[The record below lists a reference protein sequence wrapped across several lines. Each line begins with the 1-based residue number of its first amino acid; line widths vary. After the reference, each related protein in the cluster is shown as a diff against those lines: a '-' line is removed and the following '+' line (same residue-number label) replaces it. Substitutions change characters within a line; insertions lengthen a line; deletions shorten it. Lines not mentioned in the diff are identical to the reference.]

1 MSDIKNIIFDLGGV
15 ILNINYLKTSQ
26 CFKDFGVI
34 NFDDLYTQENQSSLF
49 EEFEKGNLSSQ
60 QFLNQLMQKTGLSEN
75 KVVTAWNAM
84 LLDLPKERL
93 NFVTNLREKYRV
105 FLLSNTNEIHIHS
118 FEGSLKKT
126 NQLDLYY
133 SSFENIYYSCRM
145 RMRKP
150 NIDCFEMVLQE
161 NNLIP
166 SETIFIDDS
175 IQHIEGAKKTGIK
188 AYLMEQNSSIIDFV
202 PDIIQ

>member
-15 ILNINYLKTSQ
+15 ILNIDYLKTSQ

-34 NFDDLYTQENQSSLF
+34 NFDDLYTQKNQSSLF
-49 EEFEKGNLSSQ
+49 EEFEKGNLSSL
-60 QFLNQLMQKTGLSEN
+60 QFLNELRQKTGLTEN
-75 KVVTAWNAM
+75 EVTTAWNAM

-93 NFVTNLREKYRV
+93 NFITSIREKYRV
-105 FLLSNTNEIHIHS
+105 FLLSNTNEIHIDS
-118 FEGSLKKT
+118 FEASLKKA
-126 NQLDLYY
+126 NLLDLYY
-133 SSFENIYYSCRM
+133 DSFEKIYYSCRM
-145 RMRKP
+145 RKRKP
-150 NIDCFEMVLQE
+150 NINCFEMVLQE

>member
-1 MSDIKNIIFDLGGV
+1 MSDIKNIIFDLGGI

-26 CFKDFGVI
+26 CFKNFGVV
-34 NFDDLYTQENQSSLF
+34 NFDDLYTQENQSLLF

-60 QFLNQLMQKTGLSEN
+60 QFLNELRQKTGLTEN
-75 KVVTAWNAM
+75 KIISAWNAM

-93 NFVTNLREKYRV
+93 NFITHLREKYRV

-118 FEGSLKKT
+118 FEDSLKKA
-126 NQLDLYY
+126 NLLDLYY
-133 SSFENIYYSCRM
+133 SSFEKVYYSCRM
-145 RMRKP
+145 RKRKP
-150 NIDCFEMVLQE
+150 NKDCFEMVLQE
-161 NNLIP
+161 SNLVP

-188 AYLMEQNSSIIDFV
+188 AYLMGQNSSIIDFV

>member
-1 MSDIKNIIFDLGGV
+1 MSDIKNIIFDLGGI

-26 CFKDFGVI
+26 CFKDFGVV
-34 NFDDLYTQENQSSLF
+34 NFDNLYTQKNQSLLF
-49 EEFEKGNLSSQ
+49 EEFEKGNISSQ
-60 QFLNQLMQKTGLSEN
+60 QFLNDLRHKTGLTEN
-75 KVVTAWNAM
+75 KIITAWNAM

-93 NFVTNLREKYRV
+93 NFITHLREKYRI

-118 FEGSLKKT
+118 FEASLKKA
-126 NQLDLYY
+126 NLLDLYY
-133 SSFENIYYSCRM
+133 TSFEKVYYSCRM
-145 RMRKP
+145 RKRKP

-166 SETIFIDDS
+166 SKTIFIDDS

-188 AYLMEQNSSIIDFV
+188 AYLMEQNRSIIDFV